1 MVQVSRTTKFTGI
14 CIGVYVAYA
23 VFIFFL
29 MPLLMPDPVSLQRSI
44 VAFKTRHL
52 GDISN
57 YTMETGGTPIRSMLV
72 TFRGSGAL
80 TLLDSLANQPGCYQH
95 YAPLIAYGGRSAV
108 ENQPAHVLKE
118 LEALYNCDYN
128 SSMKMIQWGKRSPI
142 FRRFYGAQSKLC
154 MTYSHDSCWDPDN
167 LAAICK
173 LHPFINMAVYNM
185 KLKYLA
191 LLLDRKLN
199 LRILLLVRDPRG
211 TMYSRKNRNWC
222 DGLKD
227 CEASSLCMDMVSD
240 FKMAQILREQYPDR
254 FSTIR
259 YEDLAMHPAQGIKQV
274 FEFYGIPLQR
284 SKGRHRGI
292 HPRSWI
298 NPENYDLD
306 NAWGYSTNSAY
317 EWMSKMRF
325 DEIKAVQKVCVDAMD
340 MWGYRQVEDFHNFSP
355 KKFEPMLGKA

>member
-29 MPLLMPDPVSLQRSI
+29 MPLLMPDPVALQRSI
-44 VAFKTRHL
+44 VAYKTRHL
-52 GDISN
+52 GDLSN
-57 YTMETGGTPIRSMLV
+57 YTMETGGQPIRSMLV

-80 TLLDSLANQPGCYQH
+80 TLLDNLANQPGCYQH
-95 YAPLIAYGGRSAV
+95 YAPLIGYRGRYHV
-108 ENQPAHVLKE
+108 ESQPAHVLKE
-118 LEALYNCDYN
+118 LDALFNCNYN
-128 SSMKMIQWGKRSPI
+128 SSLKMIRWGKRSPI

-154 MTYSHDSCWDPDN
+154 MTYSHDSCWDPEN
-167 LAAICK
+167 LAAICR
-173 LHPFINMAVYNM
+173 LHPFMNMAVYNM

-191 LLLDRKLN
+191 LLLDRLN

-222 DGLKD
+222 EGLKD
-227 CEASSLCMDMVSD
+227 CEATSLCEDMVSD
-240 FKMAQILREQYPDR
+240 FKTAQILREQYRDR

-259 YEDLAMHPAQGIKQV
+259 YEDLANHPAEGIKQV

-284 SKGRHRGI
+284 PSGRNRGI

-298 NPENYDLD
+298 SHDGYEVDIAYGTNNPN
-306 NAWGYSTNSAY
+306 
-317 EWMSKMRF
+317 EWMRKMQYK
-325 DEIKAVQKVCVDAMD
+325 DIKDIQKVCGEAMD
-340 MWGYRQVEDFHNFSP
+340 MWGYRQVEDFDTFSP
-355 KKFEPMLGKA
+355 KTFEPMLGKA